1 MVLTKTKLI
10 NAFPELPTMNPSEQ
24 EHVLQL
30 ATEKS
35 QEQFKAPYKIA
46 FSLT

>member
-10 NAFPELPTMNPSEQ
+10 NAFPELLTMDAAEQ

-30 ATEKS
+30 ATEKKS
-35 QEQFKAPYKIA
+35 RAVQSPI
-46 FSLT
+46 